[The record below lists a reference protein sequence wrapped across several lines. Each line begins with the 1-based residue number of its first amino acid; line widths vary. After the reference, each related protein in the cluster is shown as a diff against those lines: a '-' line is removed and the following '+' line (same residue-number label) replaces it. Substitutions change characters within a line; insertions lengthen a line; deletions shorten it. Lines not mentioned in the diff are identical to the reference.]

1 MKPSVTKVYQ
11 DFIWANTSE
20 DLAGILYNSPPTTI
34 GSEKKNIPDLLKHYQ
49 KTGWHTEERLK
60 QMQKTLEQ
68 VNRNLG
74 CLTPKV
80 KKNIETL
87 KSGAVE
93 SAHQSVVIGG
103 PAFILNKASTA
114 ERIAALN
121 SSEEA
126 PLAPFYCIAD
136 YDIVQNELTHMR
148 TPIMGSGGN
157 IVSFPI
163 PKGYDFSPVS
173 VIPLPDYSW
182 YEQVEE
188 SIRHGYRPL
197 FKLLEGKART
207 LFEERLEHALTINRS
222 TFVNAE
228 TLGEWAQR
236 IIARLVNIEGNL
248 GLPILPAS
256 NVEIRSLWSLGME
269 ILLKKDVREKF
280 LKVHAVSTQT
290 IIQNGFETGAGSR
303 NDEYVPFF
311 FECPEESCNSS
322 RTELRY
328 HNDGSK
334 IVLNGKCPTCGTVL
348 EIETSGNDPDL
359 SEYAKYLSPRVDTRQ
374 LIVDTSLPITTH
386 VGGPGETAYYA
397 QVIPIAKELE
407 YPFPMFVKY
416 PRVFFNT
423 PWNEALAKTLIE
435 RELPVLHRSELFRPM
450 GKISRFRKKARF
462 EEMNEMLLELSNFI
476 SGSYKELNN
485 VLEKMIEEIEAT
497 KGKVN
502 EERLQERFDLERY
515 LSWTF
520 GQYAK
525 NKRAQESSWS
535 WIEWAINA
543 GFSDLFGGYE
553 RAIVPEMKNGA
564 TVFVNFSV

>member
-20 DLAGILYNSPPTTI
+20 DLAGILYNSPPATI
-34 GSEKKNIPDLLKHYQ
+34 GSVQKNIPDLLKHYQ

-68 VNRNLG
+68 VNRDLG

-93 SAHQSVVIGG
+93 SAHQSVVMGG

-182 YEQVEE
+182 YEHVEE

-197 FKLLEGKART
+197 FKVLEGKARA

-280 LKVHAVSTQT
+280 LKVHAQSTQT
-290 IIQNGFETGAGSR
+290 IIQNGYETGAGAR
-303 NDEYVPFF
+303 NDEYVPFY
-311 FECPEESCNSS
+311 FECLEESCNSS

-328 HNDGSK
+328 HGEGSK

-348 EIETSGNDPDL
+348 EIETSGNNPDL

-423 PWNEALAKTLIE
+423 PWNEDLAKTLIE

-462 EEMNEMLLELSNFI
+462 EEMNEMFLELSNFI

-485 VLEKMIEEIEAT
+485 ALEKIIEEINAT
-497 KGKVN
+497 KGKVD
-502 EERLQERFDLERY
+502 EKRLQERLDLERY

-543 GFSDLFGGYE
+543 GFSDLFGAYE
-553 RAIVPEMKNGA
+553 RAIVSEMKNGA